1 MLLHRGLP
9 AYNLRDP
16 LIILGF
22 YLLFEALMWLGIH
35 IASEQQV
42 QWNSSLIRNLNT
54 AFNSLARHRFLA
66 VLGIFL
72 LMFLGRLALLPIVH
86 VPSPKITDEFSQL
99 LAADTFAHWRVTN
112 PTHPMWLYF
121 ETFMQNQKPSYQSM
135 YPPANG
141 LFLALGQI
149 LTGQPW
155 FGVLFAVAAAAAA
168 VCWMLQGWVPPRWAL
183 WGGLVFVL
191 YAARNALTEYYLVEG
206 VTILGGALVL
216 GAVPR
221 IVRRR
226 KYASAVW
233 LGIGLALLV
242 TSRPYEGAF
251 LAAGLGFGGIYW
263 AYRAGIKAGALF
275 WRVAFPVALILLP
288 VFLGVGYLNWRST
301 GSALLAPYQVNLA
314 QQHVTRPLVWQKPVM
329 PPPKYDHVEMAS
341 FYREWEVNWWQSIG
355 KFPRGIALFLI
366 TKAQVMYCA
375 ILWPLAVVLAIGCY
389 RLFKN
394 RELFFLPLAFGIYLL
409 GLTLETY
416 QLLPWYVGPAR
427 GLVILLA
434 VYGVR
439 YIGVWK
445 RKSHH
450 GLRISRAAMVLIP
463 TAFVV
468 YILVNS
474 VLSWGEIRRQYPE
487 RYYTARE
494 QLLKGLEAL
503 PGKQLVIVRYSPSH
517 IPFEEWVQNRADID
531 SSKVVWARYVADRG
545 DSDLLQYFK
554 DRTVWLVE
562 PDGGDLKIT
571 SDCASKPE
579 GAVPQVGGFRV
590 TCCQQPCE
598 GLGD

>member
-1 MLLHRGLP
+1 
-9 AYNLRDP
+9 
-16 LIILGF
+16 
-22 YLLFEALMWLGIH
+22 MWLGIH
-35 IASEQQV
+35 IASEQQI
-42 QWNSSLIRNLNT
+42 QWSSTFIRNFEV
-54 AFNSLARHRFLA
+54 AFNSFARRRFLS
-66 VLGIFL
+66 VVGIFL
-72 LMFLGRLALLPIVH
+72 LMFLGRLALLPIAH

-155 FGVLFAVAAAAAA
+155 FGALFEVAAAAAA

-183 WGGLVFVL
+183 WGGVVFVL
-191 YAARNALTEYYLVEG
+191 FVARNELTEKYLGEG

-221 IVRRR
+221 IVRKK
-226 KYASAVW
+226 KYVSAVW

-251 LAAGLGFGGIYW
+251 LTAGLGLGGIYW
-263 AYRAGIKAGALF
+263 AYRTGMKVGALF
-275 WRVAFPVALILLP
+275 RKVAFPIGLILLP
-288 VFLGVGYLNWRST
+288 VFLGVGYMNWRST
-301 GSALLAPYQVNLA
+301 GSAFLAPYQVNLV

-355 KFPRGIALFLI
+355 RFPRGIALFLI

-375 ILWPLAVVLAIGCY
+375 ILWPLAVVLAIGSY

-394 RELFFLPLAFGIYLL
+394 RELFFLPLAFGLYVL
-409 GLTLETY
+409 GLILETY

-439 YIGVWK
+439 YLGVWR
-445 RKSHH
+445 RKSHY
-450 GLRISRAAMVLIP
+450 GLRISRAATVLIP
-463 TAFVV
+463 ATFLV

-474 VLSWGEIRRQYPE
+474 ALSWGEITHQYPE

-494 QLLKGLEAL
+494 QLLRGLEAL

-545 DSDLLQYFK
+545 DSDLLRYFK
-554 DRTVWLVE
+554 DRTVWLLE
-562 PDGGDLKIT
+562 PDGEDLKIS
-571 SDCASKPE
+571 SDCASKTE
-579 GAVPQVGGFRV
+579 AAVPQVGGFRV